1 MTTKKQ
7 KITAVLA
14 LAIAFGLGMTVM
26 CGCSYFT
33 QEKVAEIHKTVGTIL
48 DIAYTSG
55 GAVLVEQKIDQLV
68 ADGKITAQQ
77 GEMLKEASRRSYEAL
92 QAKLAELSVKDVAV
106 EVSVKM
112 KPGWELAFRPG
123 FSFQQKWTIPHA
135 VIRAQRSFWRRTV
148 FLTIRGMR
156 PGPAFAQHAPQF
168 REQRRIYEQVDA
180 GNAPISFLHN
190 FLKYR
195 SAGFA

>member
-14 LAIAFGLGMTVM
+14 LAIAFGLGMAVM
-26 CGCSYFT
+26 CGGSYFT

-77 GEMLKEASRRSYEAL
+77 GEMLKAAAQKSYEAL
-92 QAKLAELSVKDVAV
+92 QAKLTELSVKDVTI
-106 EVSVKM
+106 EVS
-112 KPGWELAFRPG
+112 E
-123 FSFQQKWTIPHA
+123 
-135 VIRAQRSFWRRTV
+135 
-148 FLTIRGMR
+148 
-156 PGPAFAQHAPQF
+156 
-168 REQRRIYEQVDA
+168 
-180 GNAPISFLHN
+180 
-190 FLKYR
+190 
-195 SAGFA
+195 

>member
-7 KITAVLA
+7 KITALLA
-14 LAIAFGLGMTVM
+14 LAIAFGLGMAVM

-77 GEMLKEASRRSYEAL
+77 GEMLKEATRRSYEAL
-92 QAKLAELSVKDVAV
+92 QEKLSELSVKDVTV
-106 EVSVKM
+106 EVA
-112 KPGWELAFRPG
+112 E
-123 FSFQQKWTIPHA
+123 
-135 VIRAQRSFWRRTV
+135 
-148 FLTIRGMR
+148 
-156 PGPAFAQHAPQF
+156 
-168 REQRRIYEQVDA
+168 
-180 GNAPISFLHN
+180 
-190 FLKYR
+190 
-195 SAGFA
+195 

>member
-1 MTTKKQ
+1 MTKKQ

-14 LAIAFGLGMTVM
+14 LAFAFSLGMAVM

-77 GEMLKEASRRSYEAL
+77 GEMLKEAARRSYEAL
-92 QAKLAELSVKDVAV
+92 QEKLAELFDSEK
-106 EVSVKM
+106 VSVM
-112 KPGWELAFRPG
+112 DIDNAC
-123 FSFQQKWTIPHA
+123 KWVNSQEKGTYFFCGSLYL
-135 VIRAQRSFWRRTV
+135 VS
-148 FLTIRGMR
+148 
-156 PGPAFAQHAPQF
+156 
-168 REQRRIYEQVDA
+168 RILDIKDNISENS
-180 GNAPISFLHN
+180 NA
-190 FLKYR
+190 KV
-195 SAGFA
+195 

>member
-14 LAIAFGLGMTVM
+14 LAIVFGLGMAVM

-68 ADGKITAQQ
+68 ADGKITPQQ
-77 GEMLKEASRRSYEAL
+77 GEMLKEAARKSYEAL
-92 QAKLAELSVKDVAV
+92 QAKLAVMGLN
-106 EVSVKM
+106 
-112 KPGWELAFRPG
+112 P
-123 FSFQQKWTIPHA
+123 
-135 VIRAQRSFWRRTV
+135 
-148 FLTIRGMR
+148 
-156 PGPAFAQHAPQF
+156 
-168 REQRRIYEQVDA
+168 
-180 GNAPISFLHN
+180 
-190 FLKYR
+190 
-195 SAGFA
+195 

>member
-14 LAIAFGLGMTVM
+14 LAIVFGLGMAVM

-68 ADGKITAQQ
+68 ADGKITHQQ
-77 GEMLKEASRRSYEAL
+77 GEMLKEAARKSYEAL
-92 QAKLAELSVKDVAV
+92 QAKLTELSVKDVTV
-106 EVSVKM
+106 EVS
-112 KPGWELAFRPG
+112 E
-123 FSFQQKWTIPHA
+123 
-135 VIRAQRSFWRRTV
+135 
-148 FLTIRGMR
+148 
-156 PGPAFAQHAPQF
+156 
-168 REQRRIYEQVDA
+168 
-180 GNAPISFLHN
+180 
-190 FLKYR
+190 
-195 SAGFA
+195 

>member
-14 LAIAFGLGMTVM
+14 LAIVFGLGMAVM

-77 GEMLKEASRRSYEAL
+77 GEMLKAAAQKSYEAL
-92 QAKLAELSVKDVAV
+92 QAKLTELSVKDVTV
-106 EVSVKM
+106 EVS
-112 KPGWELAFRPG
+112 E
-123 FSFQQKWTIPHA
+123 
-135 VIRAQRSFWRRTV
+135 
-148 FLTIRGMR
+148 
-156 PGPAFAQHAPQF
+156 
-168 REQRRIYEQVDA
+168 
-180 GNAPISFLHN
+180 
-190 FLKYR
+190 
-195 SAGFA
+195 

>member
-14 LAIAFGLGMTVM
+14 LAVAFGLGMAAM

-68 ADGKITAQQ
+68 ADGKITPQQ
-77 GEMLKEASRRSYEAL
+77 GEMLKEAARRSYEAL
-92 QAKLAELSVKDVAV
+92 QAKLAELSVKDVTV
-106 EVSVKM
+106 EVS
-112 KPGWELAFRPG
+112 E
-123 FSFQQKWTIPHA
+123 
-135 VIRAQRSFWRRTV
+135 
-148 FLTIRGMR
+148 
-156 PGPAFAQHAPQF
+156 
-168 REQRRIYEQVDA
+168 
-180 GNAPISFLHN
+180 
-190 FLKYR
+190 
-195 SAGFA
+195 

>member
-14 LAIAFGLGMTVM
+14 LAIAFGLGIAVM

-77 GEMLKEASRRSYEAL
+77 GEMLKAAAQKSYEAL
-92 QAKLAELSVKDVAV
+92 QAKLTELSVKDVTV
-106 EVSVKM
+106 EVS
-112 KPGWELAFRPG
+112 E
-123 FSFQQKWTIPHA
+123 QK
-135 VIRAQRSFWRRTV
+135 S
-148 FLTIRGMR
+148 
-156 PGPAFAQHAPQF
+156 
-168 REQRRIYEQVDA
+168 
-180 GNAPISFLHN
+180 S
-190 FLKYR
+190 
-195 SAGFA
+195 SAGSSLRPVYL

>member
-14 LAIAFGLGMTVM
+14 LAIAFGLGMAVM

-68 ADGKITAQQ
+68 ADGKITPQQ
-77 GEMLKEASRRSYEAL
+77 GEMLKAAAQKSYEAL
-92 QAKLAELSVKDVAV
+92 QAKLTELSVKDVTV
-106 EVSVKM
+106 EVS
-112 KPGWELAFRPG
+112 E
-123 FSFQQKWTIPHA
+123 
-135 VIRAQRSFWRRTV
+135 
-148 FLTIRGMR
+148 
-156 PGPAFAQHAPQF
+156 
-168 REQRRIYEQVDA
+168 
-180 GNAPISFLHN
+180 
-190 FLKYR
+190 
-195 SAGFA
+195 

>member
-14 LAIAFGLGMTVM
+14 LAIAFGLGIAVM

-68 ADGKITAQQ
+68 ADGRITAQQ
-77 GEMLKEASRRSYEAL
+77 GEMLKEAARRSYEAL
-92 QAKLAELSVKDVAV
+92 QEKLAELSVKDVTV
-106 EVSVKM
+106 EVS
-112 KPGWELAFRPG
+112 E
-123 FSFQQKWTIPHA
+123 
-135 VIRAQRSFWRRTV
+135 
-148 FLTIRGMR
+148 
-156 PGPAFAQHAPQF
+156 
-168 REQRRIYEQVDA
+168 
-180 GNAPISFLHN
+180 
-190 FLKYR
+190 
-195 SAGFA
+195 

>member
-14 LAIAFGLGMTVM
+14 LAIAFGLGMAVM

-68 ADGKITAQQ
+68 ADGKITPQQ
-77 GEMLKEASRRSYEAL
+77 GEMLKTAAQKSYEAL
-92 QAKLAELSVKDVAV
+92 QAKLTELSVKDVTV
-106 EVSVKM
+106 EVS
-112 KPGWELAFRPG
+112 E
-123 FSFQQKWTIPHA
+123 
-135 VIRAQRSFWRRTV
+135 
-148 FLTIRGMR
+148 
-156 PGPAFAQHAPQF
+156 
-168 REQRRIYEQVDA
+168 
-180 GNAPISFLHN
+180 
-190 FLKYR
+190 
-195 SAGFA
+195 